1 MVKEKIHIAM
11 VGKDLDNVV
20 NGFVSIGGKELYPI
34 VSEQFEGTAW
44 TELRQKMSNIKI
56 HETFAGHK
64 LIINPFKEDSFL
76 RIVELIIEIHKHLR
90 NTDCEVWINITGGTN
105 LMSAAAEAAA
115 VLTNSSAYYV
125 VKGMDNAPQTV
136 ITLPW
141 HSMNPKELDEENLS
155 ILNELMK
162 LPSGKGMSND
172 SLIEELCRKRGT
184 TKNMSSKTMS
194 KRLSKLARAGYI
206 TQERIG
212 RENINEITAWGKVA
226 TLLNGR

>member
-20 NGFVSIGGKELYPI
+20 NGFVEIGGKELYPI
-34 VSEQFEGTAW
+34 VSDEYRGTAW
-44 TELRQKMSNIKI
+44 AELRQKMPNIKI
-56 HETFAGHK
+56 HETLAGQK
-64 LIINPFKEDSFL
+64 LNIDPFQENSFVN
-76 RIVELIIEIHKHLR
+76 IVELIIEINKQLKKAE
-90 NTDCEVWINITGGTN
+90 CEVWINITGGTN

-115 VLTNSSAYYV
+115 VLTNSVAYYV

-141 HSMNPKELDEENLS
+141 HSMNPKELDEENFS

-172 SLIEELCRKRGT
+172 GLIEELCRKRGT

-206 TQERIG
+206 TQQKEG
-212 RENINEITAWGKVA
+212 RENINEITAWGKIA
-226 TLLNGR
+226 LRLCK